1 MQLNGE
7 QEPNN
12 TLRSIESSGNKTKM
26 SKPSEEQS
34 FLYNDSVRASVVPRD
49 RFSFWIT
56 YLFYEY
62 IHQLKGEGSAV
73 LIMLLIVLTFT
84 FACLRMFTIVVFGC
98 LSIFIILFVSLFL
111 FVFNSELNMKIE
123 KLNSHNQ
130 IKLLLDVIECKP
142 NGSSSSWDIIAC
154 HMNEYLY
161 SEGAHNT
168 PYFFYDGSETYWWF
182 RKYVFEPLDKQC
194 RNKNT
199 RQRRLI
205 DDGSELGKYK
215 VVAFR
220 VFKET
225 IDKYWAEEYPAA
237 YAEIENSLGT
247 PTVGTARQNVIETSG
262 NIV

>member
-12 TLRSIESSGNKTKM
+12 TLRGIESPGNKTKM

-34 FLYNDSVRASVVPRD
+34 FLYNDSVRASVLPRD

-56 YLFYEY
+56 YLFYEC
-62 IHQLKGEGSAV
+62 IHLLEGKISAV
-73 LIMLLIVLTFT
+73 FFILLILLIFT
-84 FACLRMFTIVVFGC
+84 FVCLRIFTIVYVGC
-98 LSIFIILFVSLFL
+98 FLLFFLLGSFLSLLEH
-111 FVFNSELNMKIE
+111 NSKLRTKTK
-123 KLNSHNQ
+123 KLNSQNQ

-142 NGSSSSWDIIAC
+142 NASSSSWDIIAC

-215 VVAFR
+215 
-220 VFKET
+220 
-225 IDKYWAEEYPAA
+225 W
-237 YAEIENSLGT
+237 
-247 PTVGTARQNVIETSG
+247 
-262 NIV
+262 